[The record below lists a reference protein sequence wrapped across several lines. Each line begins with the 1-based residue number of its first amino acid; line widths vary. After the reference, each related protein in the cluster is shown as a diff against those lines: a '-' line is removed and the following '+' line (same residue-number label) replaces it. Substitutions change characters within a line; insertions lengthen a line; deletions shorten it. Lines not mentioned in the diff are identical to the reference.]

1 MDVPGVD
8 SMLELSLYSPP
19 QTSRMMGVERGSFD
33 TRDWAFPYL
42 HTAVDLEFQ
51 LHATPSRA
59 YYDTTTKIK
68 QEVLIT
74 LASLVSPAGGFS
86 AQVVAAIA
94 SVDPHMM
101 GVKCGSF
108 DTRDW
113 AFPYLHTAV
122 DLEFQLHAI
131 PSRAYDDTTT
141 KIKQEVL
148 ITLASLVSPAGG
160 FSAQV
165 VAAIASV
172 DPHMMGVKCGSFDTR
187 DWAFPYLHTAVD
199 LEFQLHAIP
208 SRAYD
213 DTTTKIK
220 QEVLITLASLVS
232 PAGGFSA
239 QVVAAIASVDPHMMG
254 VKCGSFDTRDWAFPY
269 LHTAVDLEFQL
280 HAIPSRAYD
289 DTTTKIKQ
297 EVLIT
302 LASLVS
308 PAGGFSAQVV
318 AAIASV
324 DPHMMGVKCGSFDT
338 RDITTKIK
346 QEVLITLASLVSP
359 AGGFSAQVVA
369 AIASVDPHMM
379 GVKCGSFDTRR
390 YLLCPPVLSLLQFQ
404 LHDVPAS
411 PSRARHPSPA
421 IILHRSGYPRQTSS
435 NLTVS

>member
-1 MDVPGVD
+1 MTTDVPGVD

-254 VKCGSFDTRDWAFPY
+254 VKCGSFDTR
-269 LHTAVDLEFQL
+269 
-280 HAIPSRAYD
+280 
-289 DTTTKIKQ
+289 
-297 EVLIT
+297 
-302 LASLVS
+302 
-308 PAGGFSAQVV
+308 
-318 AAIASV
+318 
-324 DPHMMGVKCGSFDT
+324 
-338 RDITTKIK
+338 
-346 QEVLITLASLVSP
+346 
-359 AGGFSAQVVA
+359 
-369 AIASVDPHMM
+369 
-379 GVKCGSFDTRR
+379 R